1 MPFAAITYVALD
13 TVLDLLA
20 PYFLTAAHGD
30 MPAAREAA
38 AGMLADYNA
47 ETQEEMLLA
56 TEIISLRLQV
66 LQALRDAAA
75 PDLPMDVVIR
85 LRSLAVSLARSAWQN
100 QRKLDGLQS
109 QRRAAA
115 AKAAALEAPV
125 EQALVAQT
133 PAAQAPAADASI
145 AVPAAPPAMD
155 AARVEAVLGLVQS
168 AAEAWTAAQV
178 KRPGVWSREAQQQRV
193 RARLAENKQREA
205 EAEAPDSAAAALVAQ
220 TASAGLQ
227 AAA

>member
-1 MPFAAITYVALD
+1 MPAAAMPFAAITYVALD

-115 AKAAALEAPV
+115 AKAAALEVPAAQAP
-125 EQALVAQT
+125 T
-133 PAAQAPAADASI
+133 AQAPAADASI

-168 AAEAWTAAQV
+168 AAEAWTATQV

-205 EAEAPDSAAAALVAQ
+205 EAAAPDSAAAALVTQ
-220 TASAGLQ
+220 TASASLQ
-227 AAA
+227 VAA

>member
-1 MPFAAITYVALD
+1 MPAAAMPFAAITYVALD

-115 AKAAALEAPV
+115 AKAAALEVPAAQAP
-125 EQALVAQT
+125 T
-133 PAAQAPAADASI
+133 AQAPAADASI

-168 AAEAWTAAQV
+168 AAEARTAAQV

-205 EAEAPDSAAAALVAQ
+205 EAAAPDSAAAALVAQ